1 MPSLKNIRFQKV
13 DKYDN
18 LIFIANQTEK
28 ENYED
33 LKDKALKLKNRF
45 ETFSPIFHS
54 EKHNYST
61 IRFVKNTKVRVSP
74 LGGKAS
80 DGVPLDPSGRWVTVE
95 QDCVYDIDYVI
106 KLKNKNDKTY
116 ANCFINT
123 IKFIK
128 KNERDDGE
136 VLEL

>member
-18 LIFIANQTEK
+18 LIFIANQTEQ

-45 ETFSPIFHS
+45 DTFLPIFHS

-61 IRFVKNTKVRVSP
+61 IRFVKNTKVRVEP
-74 LGGKAS
+74 
-80 DGVPLDPSGRWVTVE
+80 
-95 QDCVYDIDYVI
+95 DCVYDVEYVI
-106 KLKNKNDKTY
+106 KIKNKNEKTY

-128 KNERDDGE
+128 KNERNDGE
-136 VLEL
+136 VLELL